1 MINIQS
7 ISIVTSV
14 SAIILA
20 GVSFYISNTQ
30 YRELEAS
37 YESMEVRQQF
47 LEERTDS
54 VVKDLLISNDVQDYL
69 YLRQEVLQTVVQ
81 IVVEEVAEIQNS
93 FSRVHTGEQFTH
105 EPIDQFCLAKN
116 IYHEARGEDL
126 VGQYAVAQVT
136 LNRVL
141 SPRYP
146 NTICEVVM
154 QPFQFSWANDRSL
167 RWTHPNDL
175 DWQRAKEITSNVLND
190 GYRIS
195 GLENALFYHAY
206 WMTPRWRLPEA
217 KIAQIGTHIFYEEDY
232 KP

>member
-1 MINIQS
+1 MLNLNKISLAVS
-7 ISIVTSV
+7 IS
-14 SAIILA
+14 AIALS
-20 GVSFYISNTQ
+20 GVSFYISNNQ
-30 YRELEAS
+30 YQELEEMQYQAS
-37 YESMEVRQQF
+37 VNQEIFNQSITEQIEV
-47 LEERTDS
+47 
-54 VVKDLLISNDVQDYL
+54 SNDIQDYL
-69 YLRQEVLQTVVQ
+69 YLRQEVLDTVIQ
-81 IVVEEVAEIQNS
+81 IVVEEVVEIQNS
-93 FSRVHTGEQFTH
+93 FSRIHTGEQFLH

-136 LNRVL
+136 LNRVM

-154 QPFQFSWANDRSL
+154 QPFQFSWANNHGL
-167 RWTHPNDL
+167 RWTHPNDV
-175 DWQRAKEITSNVLND
+175 DWQRAKQITYNVLFD

-206 WMTPRWRLPEA
+206 WMTPNWKLAEA